1 MCVCVLEGGVV
12 CFLSFIV
19 TDFTLRFRI
28 YFELNFL
35 YGNKIKVDFFSYTYP
50 VDSAP
55 FVKKLFSLLNIF
67 CIFA

>member
-1 MCVCVLEGGVV
+1 MCVLEGGVV

-35 YGNKIKVDFFSYTYP
+35 YGNKIKVDFFHTHIQ
-50 VDSAP
+50 
-55 FVKKLFSLLNIF
+55 LIQHHLLRNCF
-67 CIFA
+67 PY